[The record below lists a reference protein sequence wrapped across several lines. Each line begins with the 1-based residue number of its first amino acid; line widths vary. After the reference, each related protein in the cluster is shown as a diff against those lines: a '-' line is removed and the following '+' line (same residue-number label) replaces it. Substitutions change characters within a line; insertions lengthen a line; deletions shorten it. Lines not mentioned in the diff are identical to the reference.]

1 MISRNTNNFTGYVIQ
16 GEKKIYFHAQDKVF
30 NFITKGVG
38 IFAELSK
45 SVMKSPDHFLH
56 GYSTDGYQI
65 ALYTGYDE
73 RKISANYKLRPGIY
87 LVSTT
92 NFRRYDMSKM
102 QAIEFC
108 GGTLNSLYQ
117 QTQIVTEYDE
127 ERKCYIKTYPTFK
140 KEYSVKIKDIECK
153 LILKNMP
160 SENSPSIMNL
170 IVRYEFSKE
179 MPIKTIKL
187 IYNVL
192 MKICRFMTN
201 RGNVGFDEVRLY
213 QIDDEKDEWIKFAD
227 GFLDY
232 QYDNFTEKKYQ
243 QNILFD
249 DIDECIVNLH
259 SVMSADTEGKA
270 TYLFDFYADNDK
282 DYSILSDDKIKN
294 ICSSIE
300 CELDFVTD
308 LKDDENANLEDLIK
322 NVKAV
327 IKQHRKSDK
336 KLEDKTYDMIFNSI
350 SHWGMANSRKIYL
363 LYKKQDYY
371 MKILN
376 EKAKLSCTEED
387 IAAFVK
393 YRNDITHGRYR
404 TLDSVIVATAY
415 ALMALAY
422 CCFLLR
428 MGIKDDKLKLLF
440 ETNRIAS

>member
-1 MISRNTNNFTGYVIQ
+1 MISRNTDNFTGFVIQ
-16 GEKKIYFHAQDKVF
+16 NEEKIYFHAQDKVF
-30 NFITKGVG
+30 NFITEGVG
-38 IFAELSK
+38 LFAEFSK
-45 SVMKSPDHFLH
+45 SIMKSPDHFLH

-87 LVSTT
+87 LVSTA
-92 NFRRYDMSKM
+92 NLCSYDMSKM
-102 QAIEFC
+102 QAIEFI
-108 GGTLNSLYQ
+108 GGTLNNLYQ
-117 QTQIVTEYDE
+117 QTPIVTKYDE
-127 ERKCYIKTYPTFK
+127 EGKCYIKTYPVFR
-140 KEYSVKIKDIECK
+140 KEYSVKMKDIECK
-153 LILKNMP
+153 LILQNMP

-170 IVRYEFSKE
+170 IVRYEFPKE

-187 IYNVL
+187 TYNVL

-201 RGNVGFDEVRLY
+201 RENVGFDEVRLY
-213 QIDDEKDEWIKFAD
+213 QIDDETSKWFKFAD

-232 QYDNFTEKKYQ
+232 QYDGFTNKKYQ
-243 QNILFD
+243 QNI
-249 DIDECIVNLH
+249 
-259 SVMSADTEGKA
+259 
-270 TYLFDFYADNDK
+270 LFDFYADNDK

-322 NVKAV
+322 SAKTV

-363 LYKKQDYY
+363 LYKKQDYH
-371 MKILN
+371 MKILD

-387 IAAFVK
+387 IATFVK

-404 TLDSVIVATAY
+404 TLDSVIAATAY